1 MDSKNLIAK
10 RTAQELAPHSIV
22 NLGIGIPTLLA
33 NYLNKEDYY
42 LCFYQNPF
50 FWFVNLSPMIVY
62 IRRYQSEM
70 DSSNQLLKINKKM
83 NYSFKR
89 KSHCKYFK
97 RAVKNVLTNFIEKH
111 LVDSNKTTNT
121 FISDE
126 ITSEG

>member
-1 MDSKNLIAK
+1 MYDIQIKSIEKYNFSNLFKI
-10 RTAQELAPHSIV
+10 SIIIQV
-22 NLGIGIPTLLA
+22 NNREVSRRLTQILD
-33 NYLNKEDYY
+33 NDDYY

-97 RAVKNVLTNFIEKH
+97 RAVQ
-111 LVDSNKTTNT
+111 
-121 FISDE
+121 
-126 ITSEG
+126 